1 MPTSRI
7 EITTN
12 AEATRFFVAIVA
24 HTGVGDEMARVLVP
38 PVRDYD
44 AAIMAAGRYSQATG
58 LPVVDLVVT

>member
-1 MPTSRI
+1 MKQGRI

-12 AEATRFFVAIVA
+12 ADVTRFFVAIVA

-44 AAIMAAGRYSQATG
+44 DAILSAGRYSQATG